1 VGLFDPTQ
9 IALERAMSGASLRQ
23 EALASNLANA
33 NTPGYIRSDVDF
45 HAALRAAVEGGESAL
60 EQAPIQAQ
68 LDRSAP
74 LRADGNNVD
83 VDSEMTSLS
92 ANALEYQALAGIA
105 RTRLQMLKIAIGG
118 AGQ

>member
-1 VGLFDPTQ
+1 MGLFDPTQ

-45 HAALRAAVEGGESAL
+45 HSALRAAVEGGGPAL

-74 LRADGNNVD
+74 IRADGNNVD

-105 RTRLQMLKIAIGG
+105 RTRLQMLKVAIGG